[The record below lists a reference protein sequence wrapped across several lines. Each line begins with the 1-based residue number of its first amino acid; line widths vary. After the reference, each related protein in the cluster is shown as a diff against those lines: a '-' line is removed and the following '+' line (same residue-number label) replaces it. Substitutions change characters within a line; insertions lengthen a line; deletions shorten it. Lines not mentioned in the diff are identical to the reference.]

1 MPPRRPSRAERDFT
15 LDTAIDWSSWEPGSR
30 AGSTM
35 ARNLALLIAQ
45 AVGLEAD
52 WHRRATAR
60 GSLLASIE
68 DRRLDVLA
76 ETVADAVARGD
87 NVQTLERTLLEVL
100 DRTTWAD
107 LVATTEMNRAMTAAA
122 LDTYQQAGVPA
133 KQFVVSPVDT
143 IISPGGDATRKNRVC
158 VLCQENAAVGPI
170 PLAAEFPHGE
180 SPVHP
185 SCRCSVVPA
194 WPDLEV
200 P

>member
-1 MPPRRPSRAERDFT
+1 MAPRRPSRAERDFT
-15 LDTAIDWSSWEPGSR
+15 LAPEIDWNRWEPGSQSG
-30 AGSTM
+30 ATM
-35 ARNLALLIAQ
+35 ARSLALLIAQ

-87 NVQTLERTLLEVL
+87 NVQTLERTLLGVL

-107 LVATTEMNRAMTAAA
+107 LVAVTETARAMTAAA

-133 KQFVVSPVDT
+133 KQFVVSPMDT
-143 IISPGGDATRKNRVC
+143 IPGPGGDIRKNRVC
-158 VLCQENAAVGPI
+158 ERCEENAKAGPV
-170 PLAAEFPHGE
+170 PLAAEFPNGD

-185 SCRCSVVPA
+185 SCRCAVLPA
-194 WPDLEV
+194 WPDLRIL
-200 P
+200 